1 MAYALVSAL
10 FREQRQISALIP
22 IIKERDRVE
31 IVSINFIRYGQND
44 GTKGGLTDYLKRHR
58 SLAEEQLPC

>member
-44 GTKGGLTDYLKRHR
+44 GTKGD
-58 SLAEEQLPC
+58 